1 MGLGMILVVPAAN
14 VKPVETDLKKRR
26 EKFFR
31 IGRIER
37 SDAGKARVAFSGAL
51 NLG

>member
-1 MGLGMILVVPAAN
+1 MIVVVPAAS
-14 VKPVETDLKKRR
+14 VKAVEIDLKKRR

-37 SDAGKARVAFSGAL
+37 SDSGKARVAFSGAL

>member
-1 MGLGMILVVPAAN
+1 VPPAQ
-14 VKPVETDLKKRR
+14 VKFVEGDLKKRR

-37 SDAGKARVAFSGAL
+37 SDSGKARVAYSGAL
-51 NLG
+51 GL

>member
-1 MGLGMILVVPAAN
+1 MGVGMILVVPPAQ
-14 VKPVETDLKKRR
+14 VKFVEGDLKKRR

-37 SDAGKARVAFSGAL
+37 SDSGKARVAYSGAL
-51 NLG
+51 AL